1 MPRTTAQHITKQ
13 IRALPKR
20 LWSLTHLTILLTILV
35 VALCAGAS
43 ALVIQH
49 VSNKPV
55 QKLSSNITSTANGST
70 ICVLG
75 QPNCQ
80 PPSNTLTPSQST
92 TPQSTDSTKPSTSA
106 QSQSNCVRNEI
117 PYRTTYQDV
126 TYLKKGQTQE
136 SGGYNGFMSYCGS
149 EEPFVA
155 KPVDKIVY
163 VGTAPTDEEIEQQRI
178 AAQVELEAKQM
189 QWNRDYASAYQSC
202 LSSLPNNYPSKE
214 SFCAGQA
221 SQQVGPYP
229 R

>member
-1 MPRTTAQHITKQ
+1 MKNRIQHTTEESKQWPISKVRVPFKIT
-13 IRALPKR
+13 RWTALIAV
-20 LWSLTHLTILLTILV
+20 LVLLI
-35 VALCAGAS
+35 CAGAS
-43 ALVIQH
+43 ALVLQQDEKQNSTAPTSEMTSPASQT
-49 VSNKPV
+49 SNGEPLNSSS
-55 QKLSSNITSTANGST
+55 QTTQPASTQSSSNS
-70 ICVLG
+70 
-75 QPNCQ
+75 
-80 PPSNTLTPSQST
+80 
-92 TPQSTDSTKPSTSA
+92 KPSASS
-106 QSQSNCVRNEI
+106 QSQSDCKREEI
-117 PYRTTYQDV
+117 PYKTTYQNV